1 MLRPLQLPT
10 KYSGKFWLS
19 AMPGRF
25 EQLEEFFGWCQT
37 DRVEEVVC
45 LVSNEEI
52 EEISPDYR
60 FASEAKRLPFSF
72 TQFPVPD
79 YDVPANAQGLID
91 LSRQIEGILRHGRRI
106 VVHCAAGHGRTGL
119 FVTLI
124 LLAAGLT
131 LEYALAVVRAAGSNP
146 ETESQNAFLKDV
158 EREKGEASRGGA

>member
-52 EEISPDYR
+52 
-60 FASEAKRLPFSF
+60 
-72 TQFPVPD
+72 
-79 YDVPANAQGLID
+79 
-91 LSRQIEGILRHGRRI
+91 
-106 VVHCAAGHGRTGL
+106 
-119 FVTLI
+119 
-124 LLAAGLT
+124 
-131 LEYALAVVRAAGSNP
+131 
-146 ETESQNAFLKDV
+146 
-158 EREKGEASRGGA
+158 